1 MTDEVWKYF
10 LERYRKCDF
19 RVVPGHWPDFK
30 SKEDV
35 DKWIQSHEK
44 LSDAIFEDDPEENMQ
59 HDLGADD

>member
-1 MTDEVWKYF
+1 MTDDVSQYF
-10 LERYRKCDF
+10 CEQYRKCDF
-19 RVVPGHWPDFK
+19 RVVPYHWPDFK

-44 LSDAIFEDDPEENMQ
+44 LSDAIFKDESEEDMQ